1 MHKWRYDITSYSV
14 EQVRTVREKLGL
26 PAEEERPVL
35 FCTDKGACFFD
46 NIPNPNIQAIIDILD
61 RKGAEG
67 WELVSVSFR
76 TDEMVCFW
84 KQRAE

>member
-1 MHKWRYDITSYSV
+1 MNKWRYDITSHSLD
-14 EQVRTVREKLGL
+14 QVRAVRQKLGL
-26 PAEEERPVL
+26 SVDEEKHVL

-46 NIPNPNIQAIIDILD
+46 NIPNPNIQAIIEILD

-67 WELVSVSFR
+67 WELVSVNFR

-84 KQRAE
+84 KRSTE